1 MAGKI
6 PAHFIDQLLSRVDI
20 LDIIGSRIA
29 LRKAGSEYQACCPF
43 HQEKTP
49 SFTVSQS
56 KQFYHCFGCGA
67 HGTAIGFLM
76 NYDRLDFP
84 TAVKELAQRA
94 GLEVPGEDGATQE
107 ASIRPLFEILEQANE
122 FFRQCL
128 REHPQ
133 AGRAKRYLQ
142 GRGLDADI
150 AGTFSIGYAPP
161 GWDNLLQALGQLPAT
176 QSLLLRAG
184 MLIETEDKRYD
195 RFRDRIMFPIRDLR
209 GRILGFG
216 GRVLGEEVP
225 KYLNSPET
233 QIFHKGHELYGLYE
247 ARRTLA
253 QINRLLVVEGY
264 MDVVALAQ
272 HGIPNVVA
280 TLGTAATPEHMVR
293 LFRSVREVVFC
304 FDGDEA
310 GRRAAWKALNNV
322 LPELR
327 DGREVRFLFLPE
339 HEDPDSLVRSE
350 GKTAFEARYQNALP
364 LSDYLFKQL
373 AQGVDLQGEEGR
385 ARLADQAKP
394 LLNRLPQG
402 VFRDLMFER
411 LAKQIQIQ
419 LEPTR
424 LLSLEP
430 PPRPPQGHVT
440 TRSPKPRSA
449 IQLAIALLVQYPEL
463 AQTVSPRMQSWL
475 DLDAPGM
482 PLLRQLLELLKTEPN
497 LKTAG
502 ILERWRDDENER
514 SLGRVAA
521 LELKIPMDGL
531 GDEFRG
537 TLLRIGEQ
545 QRHQEIDRLVRRQA
559 IGESSEEEKHR
570 LRWLLMNPSPKVGEV
585 D

>member
-20 LDIIGSRIA
+20 LDIIGSRIT

-84 TAVKELAQRA
+84 TAVQELAQRV
-94 GLEVPGEDGATQE
+94 GLEVPGEARATQE
-107 ASIRPLFEILEQANE
+107 ESIRPLFEILEQANE
-122 FFRQCL
+122 FFRRCL

-133 AGRAKRYLQ
+133 AGRARRYLQ

-150 AGTFSIGYAPP
+150 AGAFSIGYAPP
-161 GWDNLLQALGQLPAT
+161 GWDNLLQALGQLPSA

-184 MLIETEDKRYD
+184 MLIETEDKKYD

-216 GRVLGEEVP
+216 GRVLGDETP

-247 ARRTLA
+247 ARRALA

-280 TLGTAATPEHMVR
+280 TLGTAATPEHMAR

-350 GKTAFEARYQNALP
+350 GKAAFEARYQSALP
-364 LSDYLFKQL
+364 LSDYLFKHLSQD
-373 AQGVDLQGEEGR
+373 ADLQQAEGL

-394 LLNRLPQG
+394 LLSRLPQG
-402 VFRDLMFER
+402 VFRDLMFDR
-411 LAKQIQIQ
+411 LAKQIRSQS
-419 LEPTR
+419 EPAR
-424 LLSLEP
+424 LLPLEP
-430 PPRPPQGHVT
+430 PRRSPSSPLT
-440 TRSPKPRSA
+440 NRSPKPRSA

-463 AQTVSPRMQSWL
+463 AQRVSPQMQSWL

-482 PLLRQLLELLKTEPN
+482 PLLRQLLELLKTEPT
-497 LKTAG
+497 LKTAA

-514 SLGRVAA
+514 SLARVAA
-521 LELKIPMDGL
+521 LELKIPVDGL
-531 GDEFRG
+531 GDEFKG
-537 TLLRIGEQ
+537 ALLRIGEQ

-559 IGESSEEEKHR
+559 SGESSEEEKQR
-570 LRWLLMNPSPKVGEV
+570 LRWLLMSPSPKVYE
-585 D
+585 